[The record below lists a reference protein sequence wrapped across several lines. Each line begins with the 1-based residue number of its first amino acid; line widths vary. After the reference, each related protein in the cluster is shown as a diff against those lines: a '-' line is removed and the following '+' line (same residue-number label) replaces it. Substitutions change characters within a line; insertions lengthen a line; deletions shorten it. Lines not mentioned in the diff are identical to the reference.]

1 VGDGE
6 ERGEEEEARASEE
19 GESEDVFCRA
29 RERTILMLP
38 SWQEGRDNIVYN

>member
-29 RERTILMLP
+29 R
-38 SWQEGRDNIVYN
+38 QEGRDNIVYN